1 MKEVPR
7 EVKEGKKRER
17 RRIQRKWVRKNKKWI
32 LLGCAV
38 AIALFVLM
46 IICLIAHL
54 QRKGCYLIHNYPEEV
69 TEIRVDDKKCN
80 SVFLGTFDFS
90 QYKNLK
96 RVVIG
101 NDCYKHVRKVTL
113 VGLSELESVV
123 IGRNSFTKNKD
134 GKYPNSSKRNR
145 RFYLKNCPKLKS
157 LKMGRF
163 AFTDYS
169 VVEIENVNAL
179 QTIEMGV
186 MSEWS
191 NNFFYASLELKSD
204 LVQIE

>member
-1 MKEVPR
+1 
-7 EVKEGKKRER
+7 
-17 RRIQRKWVRKNKKWI
+17 
-32 LLGCAV
+32 
-38 AIALFVLM
+38 M

-54 QRKGCYLIHNYPEEV
+54 QRKACYLIHNYPEEV
-69 TEIRVDDKKCN
+69 TEIRVDDKECN
-80 SVFLGTFDFS
+80 SVFLGTLDFS

-123 IGRNSFTKNKD
+123 IGRNSFTKN

-157 LKMGRF
+157 LKMGCF

>member
-1 MKEVPR
+1 
-7 EVKEGKKRER
+7 
-17 RRIQRKWVRKNKKWI
+17 
-32 LLGCAV
+32 
-38 AIALFVLM
+38 M
-46 IICLIAHL
+46 IICLIAHS
-54 QRKGCYLIHNYPEEV
+54 QRKACYLIRDYPEEV

-101 NDCYKHVRKVTL
+101 NDCYKHVRKVKL
-113 VGLSELESVV
+113 VGLSKLESVV
-123 IGRNSFTKNKD
+123 IGKNSFTKNKD

-145 RFYLKNCPKLKS
+145 RFYVKDCPKLKL